1 MKRILFL
8 MLMLVAVA
16 VSAQK
21 KQKPN
26 INKALKSLQDGQLA
40 EAKTMID
47 DATTYEK
54 TMNDGKTWYYR
65 GLIYAAIDTTS
76 NSAAKSLAEDPFK
89 IAMESF
95 AKADQLAKS
104 GTEYFTTD
112 ATTIIPVTKSQQ
124 MAQLANFYLNKGAAQ
139 YQSDSLA
146 EALQN
151 FEKTQV
157 VLPSPEDTIAYFY
170 AGIVANSMEDYDKA
184 IENLEKYLENGGTSS
199 DAFSVIINTYSGPK
213 EDKEKALETARR
225 AKAKFPENPEFPKV
239 EIGLL
244 IELEKVEEAKSGLE
258 QAVVREP
265 DNKTYHFYLGYV
277 NSKLENW
284 EDAKKNFTE
293 ALRVDPSYFDAQYY
307 LAQVYLI
314 DAGKIMDQVKN
325 LGITAADKKKQAEL
339 DKLLVEKYKIAL
351 PHWEKAEK
359 LKPNDLDVLDRLRT
373 IYYYLGDDANE
384 KRVSAKLKTLNAEE

>member
-1 MKRILFL
+1 

-26 INKALKSLQDGQLA
+26 INKALKSLQDGKLD
-40 EAKTMID
+40 EAKQMID

-54 TMNDGKTWYYR
+54 TMDDGKTWYYR
-65 GLIYAAIDTTS
+65 GLIYVALDTTS
-76 NSAAKSLAEDPFK
+76 NPAFQGLAENPFQV
-89 IAMESF
+89 AMESF
-95 AKADQLAKS
+95 AKADKMAKGGS
-104 GTEYFTTD
+104 EYFTTE
-112 ATTIIPVTKSQQ
+112 AGSVMPTTKTQQ
-124 MAQLANFYLNKGAAQ
+124 MGQLANYYLNKGAEL
-139 YQSDSLA
+139 YQEDSLA
-146 EALQN
+146 EALEL
-151 FEKTQV
+151 FEKTQE
-157 VLPSPEDTIAYFY
+157 VLPSPDDTIAYFY
-170 AGIVANSMEDYDKA
+170 AGIVANSMEDHDKA
-184 IENLEKYLENGGTSS
+184 IQNLQKYLELGGTSA
-199 DAFSVIINTYSGPK
+199 DAYSVIINTYSGPK
-213 EDKEKALETARR
+213 DDKEKALEAAR
-225 AKAKFPENPEFPKV
+225 KAKTRFPENSEFPKV

-284 EDAKKNFTE
+284 DAAKKNFE
-293 ALRVDPSYFDAQYY
+293 QALKLDPSYFDAQYY
-307 LAQVYLI
+307 LAQIYLI
-314 DAGKIMDQVKN
+314 DAGKIMDQLKN

-339 DKLLVEKYKIAL
+339 DKVLVEKYKVAL

-359 LKPNDLDVLDRLRT
+359 LRPNDLDVLDRLRT

-384 KRVSAKLKTLNAEE
+384 KRVATKLKTLNAEE